1 MSFILDALKKAE
13 AERQRQSGPTLLE
26 VRVSSPRQ
34 RWPLWTLIL
43 GALLAINMILL
54 LLFALHK
61 PAAPLAAAP
70 AAPAAAP
77 AAAVA
82 SAAGPAQ
89 AATAPAASVAPSAAA
104 SAPTASATAAQ
115 TSAALDPGASMPV
128 PPSGALA
135 AAASA
140 PGAAGAENPADDQ
153 PAIDARGAGTAA
165 SSIDADSGSIN
176 PVDLPSLAELGADI
190 PDLRLDLHVY
200 AERRADRYA
209 LINMHKVHEGDVLPE
224 GPRVLQI
231 FHDGVA
237 LSYRGKQFMLRPQ

>member
-26 VRVSSPRQ
+26 VRVSSPR
-34 RWPLWTLIL
+34 RRLPLWTLIL

-70 AAPAAAP
+70 AAS
-77 AAAVA
+77 VA
-82 SAAGPAQ
+82 SAAGPAP
-89 AATAPAASVAPSAAA
+89 AVSSPATAVAAPAAA
-104 SAPTASATAAQ
+104 SAPAASASAVQ
-115 TSAALDPGASMPV
+115 SSAAVSPGAGAPLQS
-128 PPSGALA
+128 SGAAA

-140 PGAAGAENPADDQ
+140 PGADGAENPADDQ
-153 PAIDARGAGTAA
+153 PAIDARGAGSTA
-165 SSIDADSGSIN
+165 SSVDADGAPIN

>member
-26 VRVSSPRQ
+26 VRVSSPR
-34 RWPLWTLIL
+34 RRLPLWTLVL

-61 PAAPLAAAP
+61 PAAPLAAVPAP
-70 AAPAAAP
+70 
-77 AAAVA
+77 VA
-82 SAAGPAQ
+82 SAAGPAP
-89 AATAPAASVAPSAAA
+89 AATPAATTLAAPAAA
-104 SAPTASATAAQ
+104 SAPAASATAAQ
-115 TSAALDPGASMPV
+115 SSAAVSPGAGAPV
-128 PPSGALA
+128 QPSGALA

-140 PGAAGAENPADDQ
+140 PGADGAENPADDQ
-153 PAIDARGAGTAA
+153 PAVDARGAGSAA
-165 SSIDADSGSIN
+165 SSVEADSASIN

-209 LINMHKVHEGDVLPE
+209 LINMHKVREGDVLPE

>member
-61 PAAPLAAAP
+61 PAAPLAGAP
-70 AAPAAAP
+70 SAPPAP
-77 AAAVA
+77 VA
-82 SAAGPAQ
+82 SAAGPAPV
-89 AATAPAASVAPSAAA
+89 ASATGPAGASGAAA
-104 SAPTASATAAQ
+104 SAPTASATAAE
-115 TSAALDPGASMPV
+115 TGAAVGQGASAPLQ
-128 PPSGALA
+128 SGAALA

-140 PGAAGAENPADDQ
+140 AVAAGAENPADDQ
-153 PAIDARGAGTAA
+153 PAVDARGGGSAG
-165 SSIDADSGSIN
+165 SSVAADSEPIN

>member
-26 VRVSSPRQ
+26 VRVSSPR
-34 RWPLWTLIL
+34 RRLPLWTLIL

-70 AAPAAAP
+70 SAPP
-77 AAAVA
+77 VPVA
-82 SAAGPAQ
+82 SAAGPAPV
-89 AATAPAASVAPSAAA
+89 ASATGPAGALGGAAA
-104 SAPTASATAAQ
+104 SAPTASATAAE
-115 TSAALDPGASMPV
+115 TGAAVGQGASASLQ
-128 PPSGALA
+128 SGAALA

-140 PGAAGAENPADDQ
+140 AVAAGAENPADDQ
-153 PAIDARGAGTAA
+153 PAVDARGAGSAG
-165 SSIDADSGSIN
+165 SSIAADSEPIN

>member
-26 VRVSSPRQ
+26 VRVSSPR
-34 RWPLWTLIL
+34 RRLPLWTVLL

-70 AAPAAAP
+70 AAPAAA
-77 AAAVA
+77 VA
-82 SAAGPAQ
+82 SAAGPAP
-89 AATAPAASVAPSAAA
+89 AATATTPSVASSAAA
-104 SAPTASATAAQ
+104 TAPTASATAAE
-115 TSAALDPGASMPV
+115 TSAALGPGASAAV
-128 PPSGALA
+128 QPSVLA
-135 AAASA
+135 PAASA

-153 PAIDARGAGTAA
+153 PAVDARGAGSAA
-165 SSIDADSGSIN
+165 SSVDADSGSIN

>member
-26 VRVSSPRQ
+26 VRVSSPR
-34 RWPLWTLIL
+34 RRLPLWTLVL

-70 AAPAAAP
+70 AAS
-77 AAAVA
+77 VA
-82 SAAGPAQ
+82 SAAGPAP
-89 AATAPAASVAPSAAA
+89 AATTAATTLAAPAAA
-104 SAPTASATAAQ
+104 SAPAASATAAQ
-115 TSAALDPGASMPV
+115 SSAAVSPGAGAPV
-128 PPSGALA
+128 QPSGALA

-140 PGAAGAENPADDQ
+140 PGADGAENPADDQ
-153 PAIDARGAGTAA
+153 PAVDARGAGSAA
-165 SSIDADSGSIN
+165 SSVEADSASIN

-209 LINMHKVHEGDVLPE
+209 LINMHKVREGDVLPE

>member
-26 VRVSSPRQ
+26 VRVSSPR
-34 RWPLWTLIL
+34 RRLPLWTLVL

-61 PAAPLAAAP
+61 PAAPLATPP
-70 AAPAAAP
+70 AAS
-77 AAAVA
+77 VA
-82 SAAGPAQ
+82 SAAGPAP
-89 AATAPAASVAPSAAA
+89 AVSSPATAVAAPAAA
-104 SAPTASATAAQ
+104 SAPAASASAAQ
-115 TSAALDPGASMPV
+115 GSAALSPGAGAPLQS
-128 PPSGALA
+128 SGAAA

-140 PGAAGAENPADDQ
+140 PGADGAENPADDQ
-153 PAIDARGAGTAA
+153 PAIDARGAGSTA
-165 SSIDADSGSIN
+165 SSVAADGAPIN

>member
-26 VRVSSPRQ
+26 VRVSSPRP
-34 RWPLWTLIL
+34 RLPLWTLIL

-70 AAPAAAP
+70 AAPAAAL
-77 AAAVA
+77 A
-82 SAAGPAQ
+82 SVAGPSQ

>member
-13 AERQRQSGPTLLE
+13 AERQRHSGPTLLE
-26 VRVSSPRQ
+26 VRVSSPR
-34 RWPLWTLIL
+34 RRLPLWTLIL

-61 PAAPLAAAP
+61 PAAPLPAAP
-70 AAPAAAP
+70 AAP
-77 AAAVA
+77 VA
-82 SAAGPAQ
+82 SAAGPAP
-89 AATAPAASVAPSAAA
+89 AAGATAPTVAAPAAISAPAASAPAAEISAAVSPGA
-104 SAPTASATAAQ
+104 SAPAQ
-115 TSAALDPGASMPV
+115 
-128 PPSGALA
+128 PSGALA

-140 PGAAGAENPADDQ
+140 AFADGAENPADDQ
-153 PAIDARGAGTAA
+153 PAIDARGANRAGSAG
-165 SSIDADSGSIN
+165 SSVDADGASIN
-176 PVDLPSLAELGADI
+176 PVDLPSFAELGLDM
-190 PDLRLDLHVY
+190 PELRLDLHVY
-200 AERRADRYA
+200 AEHRADRYA